1 MRYWFNESRNEIF
14 EMEIPPPDAGDCI
27 EVNEDA
33 WNEYMEFV
41 RAAEAEEAA
50 KYKSPASRSIH
61 EAMSDLHGVGA
72 IDDTKMCEFDER
84 CLAPPTQPVP
94 ETASVDMEKLARVWR
109 KMQDVRDKLS
119 HDFKLADLA
128 IESQQDQVGAALL
141 AAMNTMKGTKL
152 TTAAGIVEKKT
163 SMKASGKDWGA
174 IQRFIVEHGAW
185 ELLHKRLSTKFIE
198 DWSKKHDGEL
208 PPGISV
214 YTEFK
219 ISVTKPG
226 SKEPPKAEE

>member
-14 EMEIPPPDAGDCI
+14 EMEIPPPDAGDCV

-41 RAAEAEEAA
+41 RAEQAKIEE
-50 KYKSPASRSIH
+50 
-61 EAMSDLHGVGA
+61 
-72 IDDTKMCEFDER
+72 
-84 CLAPPTQPVP
+84 APPTQPDDASTFYEQQREQAIARP
-94 ETASVDMEKLARVWR
+94 LERSETASVDMEKLARVWR
-109 KMQDVRDKLS
+109 KMQDARDKLS
-119 HDFKLADLA
+119 HDFKLADLT
-128 IESQQDQVGAALL
+128 IENQQDQVGAALL

-185 ELLHKRLSTKFIE
+185 ELLHKRLGTKFIE